1 MYMVCKRDEKTQ
13 NVIAMRFYETKI
25 IAAIIA
31 KATGGVVYNFSDL
44 IKKKNNS

>member
-13 NVIAMRFYETKI
+13 NVVAMKFYETKI
-25 IAAIIA
+25 IATIWA

-44 IKKKNNS
+44 IKKKKH